1 MAASSPGYHADL
13 RAAEVGSAGNGA
25 GGAGTRGS
33 AAHSGH
39 KASPLPAPESRALQW
54 VAFAELC
61 AKQAALASGGGRSAL
76 WDLIEPEGSG
86 GGVAGGM
93 AADAF
98 EATAAALAAAP
109 PFVVPRSALR
119 VHVLHA
125 VVPQSELLYVL
136 NGAVAA
142 LCEAT
147 ATEAVG
153 ATVATEEPQTDDA
166 VEEQPV
172 GTTTAH
178 GAVHSQYGDHR
189 TSPPAPRNCV
199 GLGLVRAVDV
209 HTGRLYMLCA
219 VGREVMASVATLE
232 VGKLELPVHLLQCGE
247 LTSPYLSQHSISAE
261 GTGAATVRPRNNI
274 MRSYAI
280 RR

>member
-1 MAASSPGYHADL
+1 MD
-13 RAAEVGSAGNGA
+13 GA
-25 GGAGTRGS
+25 GGAGTRAG
-33 AAHSGH
+33 AGHSGH
-39 KASPLPAPESRALQW
+39 KAGPLPAPESRALQW

-61 AKQAALASGGGRSAL
+61 AKQAALAGGGGRSAL

-109 PFVVPRSALR
+109 PFVVPRSALQ

-125 VVPQSELLYVL
+125 VVPQSELLCVL
-136 NGAVAA
+136 NGAVVA
-142 LCEAT
+142 LCEAA
-147 ATEAVG
+147 ATEA
-153 ATVATEEPQTDDA
+153 ALTTAATEEPQADGA

-178 GAVHSQYGDHR
+178 SAMRIQDGDHR
-189 TSPPAPRNCV
+189 TRPPAPRNCL

-232 VGKLELPVHLLQCGE
+232 VGKLELPVHLLQCGA